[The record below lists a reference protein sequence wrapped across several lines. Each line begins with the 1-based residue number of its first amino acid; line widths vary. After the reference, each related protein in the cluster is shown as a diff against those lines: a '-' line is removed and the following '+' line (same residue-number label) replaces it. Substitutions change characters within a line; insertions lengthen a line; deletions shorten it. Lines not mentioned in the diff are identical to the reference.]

1 MKKISIELLQKIAN
15 YLANRPY
22 IETFELINEI
32 QRLEDVVEV
41 KETDSEK
48 PKKS

>member
-1 MKKISIELLQKIAN
+1 MKQISIELLQKIAN

-41 KETDSEK
+41 KETPVVE
-48 PKKS
+48 PKTK